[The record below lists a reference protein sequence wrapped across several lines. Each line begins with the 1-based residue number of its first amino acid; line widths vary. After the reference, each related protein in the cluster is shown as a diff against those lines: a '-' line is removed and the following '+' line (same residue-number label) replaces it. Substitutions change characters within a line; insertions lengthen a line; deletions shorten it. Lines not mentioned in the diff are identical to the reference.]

1 MDLGLLWSL
10 GAPLRN
16 RNIVVQ
22 MVHSYQERYLGK
34 VNLRVTLS
42 CKTSD
47 ADTVEADPVSP
58 SEQRGVESL
67 GM

>member
-10 GAPLRN
+10 DAPVRN
-16 RNIVVQ
+16 RNMIAQ
-22 MVHSYQERYLGK
+22 IIHSYQERYLGK

-47 ADTVEADPVSP
+47 ADTVETDPVSP
-58 SEQRGVESL
+58 SEQRRVESL